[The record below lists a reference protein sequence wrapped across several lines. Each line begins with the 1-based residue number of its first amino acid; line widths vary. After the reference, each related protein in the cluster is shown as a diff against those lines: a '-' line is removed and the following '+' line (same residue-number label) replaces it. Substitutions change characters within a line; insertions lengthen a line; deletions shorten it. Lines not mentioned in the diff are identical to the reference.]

1 VLKTNGCN
9 LEHNFGHGKKTL
21 ASVLVTL
28 SLLAFAFQAAAY
40 RGVLARRTAVI
51 ACDPTCRCFTHPQT
65 ITPYV
70 VFRDWPYLLQ
80 SIAAPARRPP

>member
-9 LEHNFGHGKKTL
+9 LEHNFGHSKKTL

-28 SLLAFAFQAAAY
+28 NLLAFAFQAAAY
-40 RGVLARRTAVI
+40 LGVPARRTAVI
-51 ACDPTCRCFTHPQT
+51 ARGPTYRCFAHPRT

-70 VFRDWPYLLQ
+70 VFRDWPHLLQ